1 MINTLITPV
10 RKAISKRTALIIL
23 GLLGCLACANSHAEE
38 QFELGDHT
46 LYYTLFN
53 STFVPADIARAYQL
67 KRSKYE
73 WLLNVVVS
81 KNGEHGGVPV
91 KLSGLTANLMGQQKR
106 LKFNEIKETGTVYFL
121 APIRVSGEDVL
132 HFELQVTL
140 PGETEAHTIKFT
152 DKVISD

>member
-1 MINTLITPV
+1 MIRIHFLKIFTTVLC
-10 RKAISKRTALIIL
+10 
-23 GLLGCLACANSHAEE
+23 GLMLSTHSAAEE

-81 KNGEHGGVPV
+81 KNGQHGGVPV
-91 KLSGLTANLMGQQKR
+91 KLSGHNANLLGQQKR
-106 LKFNEIKETGTVYFL
+106 LEFKEIKETGTVYFL
-121 APIRVSGEDVL
+121 APIRVSGEDIL

-140 PGETEAHTIKFT
+140 PGSTESHTIKFT

>member
-1 MINTLITPV
+1 MFNKTLATF
-10 RKAISKRTALIIL
+10 
-23 GLLGCLACANSHAEE
+23 GLLISLVFISHNSHAEE
-38 QFELGDHT
+38 QFELGDYT

-81 KNGEHGGVPV
+81 KNGEHGGAPI
-91 KLSGLTANLMGQQKR
+91 KLSGHHKNLMAQQKM
-106 LKFNEIKETGTVYFL
+106 LQFNEIKETGTVYYL
-121 APIRVSGEDVL
+121 APVRVNGEEIL
-132 HFELQVTL
+132 HFELSVIL
-140 PGETEAHTIKFT
+140 PNETVPHTIKFT

>member
-1 MINTLITPV
+1 MIKN
-10 RKAISKRTALIIL
+10 ALVTI
-23 GLLGCLACANSHAEE
+23 GLLLSCALACHSSQAEE
-38 QFELGDHT
+38 QFELGEYT

-53 STFVPADIARAYQL
+53 STFVPADIARAYKL

-91 KLSGLTANLMGQQKR
+91 KLSGHNKNLMAQQKLLR
-106 LKFNEIKETGTVYFL
+106 FNEIKETGTVYYL
-121 APIRVSGEDVL
+121 APVRVSGEDVL
-132 HFELQVTL
+132 HFELNVVL
-140 PGETEAHTIKFT
+140 PNQTEPHTVKFT